1 MRICIRENL
10 HNSCLFQYQCF
21 LDDQAFQ
28 PLKNI
33 MKIYEI
39 VVRKP
44 AHLNG
49 GLLDHVYIY
58 KMFLRKKRVNAIAKN
73 VYSTVHD
80 AVK

>member
-1 MRICIRENL
+1 
-10 HNSCLFQYQCF
+10 
-21 LDDQAFQ
+21 
-28 PLKNI
+28 

-39 VVRKP
+39 VVREP